1 MSFDRRQFVQLGA
14 LSLLAPASSASIA
27 PITGRHRA
35 RDLGITIG
43 RLPPGALNAITDV
56 AGVEVGHSTIISGQG
71 KLETGVG
78 PVRTGVT
85 AIWPQR
91 NIVREFLPCGVDVP
105 NGNGEL
111 SGMLAARN
119 LGILSSPIC
128 LTNTSSVGMVYDVL
142 QGLQPVDELPTGTPV
157 VGETWDADLNDTL
170 GRHVHARHVREALDS
185 AQSGP
190 IAEGSVGG
198 GTGMICYEYKGGIGT
213 ASRVVEQGGFRHTV
227 AVLVQA
233 NHGTRELLR
242 IDGVPVGEELSKDD
256 PAMQPSDLNSIQ
268 MIIATD
274 APLLAHQLQRLARR
288 ATHGLARTGSISGN
302 SSGDFTL
309 AFSTA
314 NRIPREAFY
323 RGRGYA
329 LQSVEQFHISPY
341 FEAASEAVEEA
352 IINALCMAED
362 MTGIND
368 NFVPALPLTE
378 TLEILRRH
386 GRLNGGADG

>member
-1 MSFDRRQFVQLGA
+1 MTFDRRQFVQLGA
-14 LSLLAPASSASIA
+14 LSLLAPAATA
-27 PITGRHRA
+27 AATPVLGRHRA
-35 RDLGITIG
+35 RALGITIG
-43 RLPPGALNAITDV
+43 HLPPGPLNAITDV
-56 AGVEVGHSTIISGQG
+56 AGVEVGHTTIISGHG
-71 KLETGVG
+71 KLEIGVG

-91 NIVREFLPCGVDVP
+91 NIVHEFLPCGVDVP

-128 LTNTSSVGMVYDVL
+128 LTTTSSVGMVHDAL
-142 QGLQPVDELPTGTPV
+142 HKLQPVDDLPSGTPV
-157 VGETWDADLNDTL
+157 VGETWDDVLNDGV
-170 GRHVHARHVREALDS
+170 GRHVHEKHVLEAL
-185 AQSGP
+185 AAARGGP
-190 IAEGSVGG
+190 VAEGSVGG

-213 ASRVVEQGGFRHTV
+213 ASRVIEQGGSRHTV
-227 AVLVQA
+227 GVLVQA
-233 NHGTRELLR
+233 NHGLRYLLR
-242 IDGVPVGEELSKDD
+242 IDGVPVGAELSRPDV
-256 PAMQPSDLNSIQ
+256 ALPSSDQNSIL

-288 ATHGLARTGSISGN
+288 ATHGLARTGSISSN

-314 NRIPREAFY
+314 NRIPRESFY
-323 RGRGYA
+323 RCNGYA
-329 LQSVEQFHISPY
+329 LQSVEQSHIFPY

-352 IINALCMAED
+352 ILNALCMAED
-362 MTGIND
+362 MTGIDD

-386 GRLNGGADG
+386 GRLGGGANG

>member
-1 MSFDRRQFVQLGA
+1 MQLGA
-14 LSLLAPASSASIA
+14 LSLLAPAASASIA
-27 PITGRHRA
+27 PVTGRHRA

-43 RLPPGALNAITDV
+43 RLPTGPLNAITDV
-56 AGVEVGHSTIISGQG
+56 AGVEVGHTTIIAGHG
-71 KLETGVG
+71 KLEIGAG

-91 NIVREFLPCGVDVP
+91 NIVHEFLPCGVDAP

-142 QGLQPVDELPTGTPV
+142 QGLQPVDDLPPGTPV
-157 VGETWDADLNDTL
+157 VGETWDADLNDGL
-170 GRHVHARHVREALDS
+170 GRHVHAQHVHEALGS
-185 AQSGP
+185 ARSGP
-190 IAEGSVGG
+190 VAEGSVGG

-213 ASRVVEQGGFRHTV
+213 ASRVVEQGGFRHSV
-227 AVLVQA
+227 GVLVQA
-233 NHGTRELLR
+233 NHGVRELLR
-242 IDGVPVGEELSKDD
+242 IDGVPVGAELSKDQ
-256 PAMQPSDLNSIQ
+256 PATSHSDVNSLQ

-288 ATHGLARTGSISGN
+288 ATHGLARTGSISSN

-309 AFSTA
+309 AFSTG
-314 NRIPREAFY
+314 NRIPRESFY
-323 RGRGYA
+323 RGDGYA
-329 LQSVEQFHISPY
+329 LQSVEQFQIFPY

-352 IINALCMAED
+352 ILNALCMAED

-368 NFVPALPLTE
+368 NFVPALPLTR
-378 TLEILRRH
+378 TLEILHRH
-386 GRLNGGADG
+386 GRLGGAAGG